1 MTTPATVSYPALRL
15 GLRENAGQFALLVL
29 INGFVGAM
37 AGMER
42 SILPLIAAH
51 DFYLVARTGI
61 LSFILVFGLTK
72 AVANYAAGRLAD
84 GFGRRPILI
93 AGWLIALP
101 VPFVLMWAPTW
112 TWILIA

>member
-1 MTTPATVSYPALRL
+1 MTDRARHQVEVPLYGAASSSATLVRI
-15 GLRENAGQFALLVL
+15 GLRGNAGQFALLVL

-42 SILPLIAAH
+42 SILPLIAEH
-51 DFYLVARTGI
+51 DFNLVARTGI

-84 GFGRRPILI
+84 GFG
-93 AGWLIALP
+93 
-101 VPFVLMWAPTW
+101 
-112 TWILIA
+112 